1 MAKRANATVNPFSLP
16 MSLTPTQDEFNR
28 FIILNV
34 NEDNKTWQW
43 LGSTLKYGYSSSLA
57 ADEWAFIPVNI
68 ASENA
73 LLEVTLE
80 MKAQYADYPECFEV
94 GIGTE
99 ATPASM
105 TIVMDKDNIGNT
117 QYVVFS
123 AKFKSA
129 GSGLNYL
136 GIHANSAADR
146 GGITIRNIEL
156 KETSG
161 KVPPAPE
168 ILSSATDG
176 ESYTASVKL
185 PDTTIDGEA
194 IDGAVGLSVIVDGE
208 KALDI
213 DNGHAGEVKDVAL
226 TLAKGSHTV
235 AYQAWITVNGKN
247 VVGAPAEESVRIIS
261 NVAVPLPFFM
271 EPTQEDF
278 NDCTI
283 IDSNGDSNTWYY
295 SNSES
300 AFEYSQSV
308 TNKADDWV
316 ILTPIDFGSKGGA
329 FEVSVDAKCTDRS
342 CPESFEICVGRTPDV
357 ASMTPMM
364 TCTGITNTIYDT
376 FNGTITVSE
385 GGRWYVGIHAVSE
398 ANMWNLFLGNIRINA
413 AADNTPAM
421 PEIKSIDLDGLT
433 GTMTVTLPSTT
444 VDNRPL
450 TLPVGLI
457 VTLDGTELTRTAPAE
472 AGSDV
477 TIPLDLALGEHT
489 IAVAAFT
496 GEGDTQLT
504 GSQAVAQVIAKNP
517 EGYLYPLP
525 FVMQPTAGEFA
536 TLTVVDA
543 NNDGD
548 TWEYNA
554 GAGVARCVTKDGKS
568 ADDWL
573 FTPKFAI
580 EDTGRIYKV
589 SAEVR
594 AYLERFPESF
604 EICIGREATPEAMTV
619 LVDETDMAVYLY
631 KEFAARYIAPE
642 AGAYVIGIHRKSNG
656 DAHTISVRNIRCE
669 DSGMS
674 ALAPAACTD
683 VTATPD
689 PTGALVA
696 TVSFNMPFNAISGAA
711 LDPADMLTATVSCGD
726 ASVTVSG
733 APGTEQSVTIATSEG
748 TSTVT
753 VAVASAANGTG
764 DTVSTSVRC
773 GFDIPVEPVVTTAV
787 GEDNLS
793 MTITWS
799 DPATGL
805 NGGPVNTSEISH
817 IIYVP
822 TDESGTMW
830 EKIATVPAGTDSYTY
845 TVNSDAL
852 QHIAFVG
859 VQAENT
865 KGSSQLGLG
874 FEVLGAPYPMPL
886 TDDFS
891 VGRAI
896 YQPLLTE
903 IPSDDYST
911 NWYLDRPGLIVPQLA
926 DEQTSALMCM
936 VTAED
941 MAPHARV
948 SLPKFTTAGA
958 TNVKATFTVYE
969 WSAGA
974 KATVYANCYDAKD
987 VKVGEIAG
995 TGSGEWKDYTFDLPA
1010 QLCGKKWVN
1019 FYVEVDFTS
1028 APQAFI
1034 MRGYGVKE
1042 VFNRQISVLIKA
1054 PETMAVGEVVCIEGG
1069 MTNHAD
1075 SEFII
1080 EGGPI
1085 FTISGVDDKYIQPI
1099 IPDTHKI
1106 DPESSLGYYYYL
1118 TTNADMLGKHT
1129 ITFGFPNLDDE
1140 RPEDNVAEKEIEIVS
1155 GDHPIVT
1162 DLSGEPAAD
1171 GSGITLTWS
1180 EPEIKRIGHDEV
1192 EDYEPFTY
1200 ASNIGAWLNI
1210 DGDGESICGLGY
1222 EYPGVYE
1229 PKAFQVVD
1237 FSSIGLNV
1245 DIVPFSGTACFLA
1258 IVPEDATKYA
1268 DDWLISPE
1276 VRRGTKVSFRLNVLS
1291 SEYGTESIDVLYSTT
1306 GRETA
1311 DFKLLKTFSQNMRG
1325 WNPLEVTLPEDA
1337 KYFAFHYRMCDTF
1350 GILLDDIFYSPLTD
1364 AEVAGYHIY
1373 RDGAKIADLHPL
1385 TSFTDTE
1392 AGEGNRYNVAV
1403 VTELAGETTEH
1414 PLSNTFVNTHSGL
1427 DAAGLST
1434 GITAADGC
1442 IVITGYA
1449 GQTATVCTPDGVTV
1463 ATASP
1468 LAPSHRLPVTPG
1480 LYLVKAGSAVAKL
1493 TVR

>member
-1 MAKRANATVNPFSLP
+1 

-43 LGSTLKYGYSSSLA
+43 MTAGAMNYTFNRNLA
-57 ADEWAFIPVNI
+57 ADDWAFIPVNVV
-68 ASENA
+68 SENA
-73 LLEVTLE
+73 LLALSLE
-80 MKAQYADYPECFEV
+80 MKAQYGPDKECFEV

-99 ATPASM
+99 ATPEAM
-105 TIVMDKDNIGNT
+105 TIVMDQDDLQNT
-117 QYVVFS
+117 QYVTFS

-129 GSGLNYL
+129 GTGLNYL
-136 GIHANSAADR
+136 GIHANSDVYQS
-146 GGITIRNIEL
+146 GIYIRNITLE
-156 KETSG
+156 ETSG
-161 KVPPAPE
+161 KVPLAPE
-168 ILSSATDG
+168 IVSSATNG
-176 ESYTASVKL
+176 ENYTASVRL
-185 PDTTIDGEA
+185 PDTTISGEA
-194 IDGAVGLSVIVDGE
+194 IDGEVGLSVIVDGE
-208 KALDI
+208 ETLDI
-213 DNGHAGEVKDVAL
+213 DGGTPGEVKSVSLAL
-226 TLAKGSHTV
+226 TKGSHTV
-235 AYQAWITVNGKN
+235 AYRAWVKVNGKKELSDS
-247 VVGAPAEESVRIIS
+247 AEESVKIIS

-271 EPTQEDF
+271 EPTEENF
-278 NDCTI
+278 NYDCVVV
-283 IDSNGDSNTWYY
+283 DANGDSNTWLY
-295 SNSES
+295 NAGEA
-300 AFEYSQSV
+300 AFEYSYNS
-308 TNKADDWV
+308 NKADDWV
-316 ILTPIDFGSKGGA
+316 ILSPIDFGSKGGA
-329 FEVSVDAKCTDRS
+329 FEVSVDAKCSDRS

-357 ASMTPMM
+357 ASMAPMM
-364 TCTGITNTIYDT
+364 TCTGITNTMYDT
-376 FNGTITVSE
+376 FNGTITISE

-421 PEIKSIDLDGLT
+421 PEIKSINLDGLT
-433 GTMTVTLPSTT
+433 GTMTVTLPSKT

-450 TLPVGLI
+450 TEPVGLI
-457 VTLDGTELTRTAPAE
+457 VTVDGTELTRTAPAE

-496 GEGDTQLT
+496 GEGDSQLT
-504 GSQAVAQVIAKNP
+504 GSQAVAQVLANNP

-525 FVMQPTAGEFA
+525 FIMQPTAGEFA
-536 TLTVVDA
+536 TLKIVDA

-554 GAGVARCVTKDGKS
+554 GAGVARCVTKDGKA

-619 LVDETDMAVYLY
+619 LVDEPDMAVYLY
-631 KEFAARYIAPE
+631 EEFAARYIAPE

-656 DAHTISVRNIRCE
+656 DAHTLSVRNIRCE

-696 TVSFNMPFNAISGAA
+696 TVSFNMPLNAISGAA

-733 APGTEQSVTIATSEG
+733 APGSEQSVTIATSEG

-764 DTVSTSVRC
+764 DTVSTTVRC

-787 GEDNLS
+787 SDDNLS
-793 MTITWS
+793 MTVTWT

-830 EKIATVPAGTDSYTY
+830 EKIATVPAGTGSYTY
-845 TVNSDAL
+845 TVNSDVL

-926 DEQTSALMCM
+926 DEQGSALMCM

-948 SLPKFTTAGA
+948 SLPKFTTDGA
-958 TNVKATFTVYE
+958 TNVKATFSVYE

-974 KATVYANCYDAKD
+974 KATIYGNCYDAKD
-987 VKVGEIAG
+987 VKVGEIDGIGA
-995 TGSGEWKDYTFDLPA
+995 GEWKDYTFDLPA

-1034 MRGYGVKE
+1034 MRGYSVKE
-1042 VFNRQISVLIKA
+1042 VFNRQISVLIKTS
-1054 PETMAVGEVVCIEGG
+1054 ETMTVGEEVTITGII
-1069 MTNHAD
+1069 TNHAE
-1075 SEFII
+1075 SV
-1080 EGGPI
+1080 
-1085 FTISGVDDKYIQPI
+1085 FTLPGDPLFSISGVANDKVQFLM
-1099 IPDTHKI
+1099 PDTQTI
-1106 DPESSLGYYYYL
+1106 DPGSSLGYYYEL
-1118 TTNADMLGKHT
+1118 TPNADMLGKHT
-1129 ITFGFPNLDDE
+1129 ITFGFPNLEDE
-1140 RPEDNVAEKEIEIVS
+1140 RPEDNVAEKEIEIVT

-1200 ASNIGAWLNI
+1200 ASEIGAWLNI

-1258 IVPEDATKYA
+1258 IVPDDATKYA

-1276 VRRGTKVSFRLNVLS
+1276 VRGGTKVSFRLNVLS
-1291 SEYGTESIDVLYSTT
+1291 SEYGAESIDVLYSTT

-1311 DFKLLKTFSQNMRG
+1311 DFKLLKTFSQNMCG
-1325 WNPLEVTLPEDA
+1325 WNPLEVTLPDDA
-1337 KYFAFHYRMCDTF
+1337 KYFAFHYRMRDTF

-1373 RDGAKIADLHPL
+1373 RDGVKIADLHPL
-1385 TSFTDTE
+1385 TSFTDAE
-1392 AGEGNRYNVAV
+1392 AAEGNRYNVAV

-1414 PLSNTFVNTHSGL
+1414 PLSNTFVNTYSGL

-1468 LAPSHRLPVTPG
+1468 LAPSHRLPVAPG